1 MKRIVMKSAIMCI
14 CLIIVGLMS
23 TNISYA
29 NINAKNIMG
38 IWLLDEGQG
47 DVAKD
52 SSGNGNNGMIVG
64 AKWTDGKFGKG
75 LEFDGVS
82 HVEIPASK
90 TTDDI
95 YNGFTYLLWVKPTAA
110 PPNENTRLMERAW
123 HNPAIQIGAT
133 DFYGSIAVNSD
144 QANSNVRG
152 GAWKLDEWSFVA
164 LTFDGSDLQ
173 LYVDAE
179 MVKEAKG
186 LGNPDIKP
194 NAATPADQG
203 NAIWLGAWKAVGWDF
218 KGVLDEAAAFN
229 VVLSDTDIKNI
240 MDRGLQIATAVSNTG
255 KMAMTWGYIKNSR

>member
-1 MKRIVMKSAIMCI
+1 
-14 CLIIVGLMS
+14 MS

-29 NINAKNIMG
+29 SINARNIMG
-38 IWLLDEGQG
+38 MWLLDKGQG

-52 SSGNGNNGMIVG
+52 SSGNGNDGKIVG

-95 YNGFTYLLWVKPTAA
+95 YNGFTYLIWIKPTAN
-110 PPNENTRLMERAW
+110 PPNENTRVMERAW
-123 HNPAIQIGAT
+123 HNPTIQIGPAP

-144 QANSNVRG
+144 QANSRVRG
-152 GAWKLDEWSFVA
+152 GSWKMKEWSFVA
-164 LTFDGSDLQ
+164 LTYDGSNLQ
-173 LYVDAE
+173 LYVNAE
-179 MVKEAKG
+179 MVQEAKVG
-186 LGNPDIKP
+186 KPDIKP
-194 NAATPADQG
+194 HSATPPDQG

-218 KGVLDEAAAFN
+218 IGVLDEAGAFN
-229 VVLSDTDIKNI
+229 VVLSDADIKDI
-240 MDRGLQIATAVSNTG
+240 MNNGLQSVAAVSNTG